1 MGDDMARYKTLIGG
15 ALAVALAAGA
25 CNRDAKDT
33 RKETVKEEEKV
44 ADKAAA
50 VEKERNDEIAR
61 LNERVVQLQRDYAD
75 KTAVLAAGKRT
86 ATSALREE
94 VQEDVNNVQKAV
106 ANLGTTTADNWW
118 EREEA
123 AMRATLDDV
132 GADVKHIGARVA
144 EPAPAAPGETPA
156 TAPFTSRRDAF
167 VAQMKGRVDAMSQAL
182 DKVKAKGPRETE
194 LNDTKARVKKIGE
207 DLDRLASASA
217 DDWWK
222 VARDRVRDY
231 IDRVEASVKRL
242 DDNKPRA

>member
-1 MGDDMARYKTLIGG
+1 MARYKLLIGG
-15 ALAVALAAGA
+15 ALALALAGGA

-33 RKETVKEEEKV
+33 RKEAVKEDAKV

-61 LNERVVQLQRDYAD
+61 LNDRVAQLERDYSEKA
-75 KTAVLAAGKRT
+75 AVLASGRRT

-94 VQEDVNNVQKAV
+94 VQEDVNNVKQAV
-106 ANLGTTTADNWW
+106 ANLNTTTADNWW
-118 EREEA
+118 EREES
-123 AMRATLDDV
+123 AMRATIDDV
-132 GADVKHIGARVA
+132 AADVKHFGARVQ
-144 EPAPAAPGETPA
+144 EPAPAAPGETAA

-167 VAQMKGRVDAMSQAL
+167 VAAMKGRIDVMGRAL
-182 DKVKAKGPRETE
+182 DKVKAKGARETE

-207 DLDRLASASA
+207 DLDRLARASA
-217 DDWWK
+217 DDWWN

-231 IDRVEASVKRL
+231 IERVEGSVKRL